1 MLLTGFCVHSGTVA
15 PPAIKQAVNFSPP
28 AASHSA
34 WAGSL
39 SPVLNRGSSL
49 FFLLAQV
56 TSCPRAYFFCLSSP
70 AAFRNQ
76 VPLFC
81 SFPTSSTSCNTCS
94 FKKPHW
100 LCVHQLRHLF
110 QPPAQVKM
118 HLQTQKG
125 LQVRGDNSS
134 ALRHYIVSEE
144 KKNLQLSALDRNKN
158 LGS

>member
-15 PPAIKQAVNFSPP
+15 PPAIKQAVNFPPP

-34 WAGSL
+34 WTGSL

-49 FFLLAQV
+49 FFLSAQV
-56 TSCPRAYFFCLSSP
+56 TSCPCAYAFLLPNP

-81 SFPTSSTSCNTCS
+81 CFPTSCSTCS
-94 FKKPHW
+94 FKNPHW
-100 LCVHQLRHLF
+100 LRIHQLRHLF

-118 HLQTQKG
+118 HLQTQKVS
-125 LQVRGDNSS
+125 QVCGDNSS
-134 ALRHYIVSEE
+134 AFRHYIVSEG
-144 KKNLQLSALDRNKN
+144 KKSILQLFTPRFK
-158 LGS
+158 